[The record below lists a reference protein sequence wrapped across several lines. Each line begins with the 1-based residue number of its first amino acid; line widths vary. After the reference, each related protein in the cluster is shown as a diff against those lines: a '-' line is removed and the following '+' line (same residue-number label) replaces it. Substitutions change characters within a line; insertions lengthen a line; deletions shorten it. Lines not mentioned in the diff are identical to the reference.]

1 MSLGWQFDGISFS
14 PEGISAIKSL
24 GFLNPLPVQKAVIP
38 LFLSSKDVAVEAVTG
53 SGKTLAFLI
62 PVLEILRRRV
72 HQWKKHEIGAL
83 IISPTSELALQL
95 FEVTSKLLASYVDES
110 SNALF
115 TTLVWTGG
123 GGSGGATTR
132 AQDFENF
139 QKQGATVLIATPGR
153 LVDMVQQG
161 AQRTSNPIV
170 RGFRSL
176 EVLILDEADRLLEM
190 GFETQLPKLRTYC
203 VQVGLRNPVRVVVR
217 EQIDHTNAASK
228 AALTGQRTPATLDNY
243 YTVVGPDAKFSLLI
257 RFLLSHPNE
266 KLLVFL
272 ATCACVDYFSRLLR
286 RLLPGSQA
294 KRIYALHGKLRKKRT
309 AIFQSFRTEASAVL
323 LSTDVMA
330 RGVDIPDVSW
340 VLQCDPPSS
349 ANAFVHRC
357 GRTARCGVQGSALL
371 FLTSKELSYVNFLKI
386 NQKVSLIE
394 LDSEGLEGLC
404 KTTSQKYTPTFVTKR
419 IHDCCKKDKLI
430 YEKSIRAFVSYVQ
443 YYRKHECHLLLKLK
457 DLDFG
462 RLANGFGLLRLPH
475 MPELRGAN
483 ISCFT
488 PSGVD
493 VSKLKYREKSV
504 AKQREL
510 LENARAEERSKGVKK
525 SKPWSKARETREKK
539 KIVRQK
545 RRHAKEGDS
554 VRANKPVAPVDVS
567 ADEIDEADLDELS
580 EDYRLWKLAK
590 RRKVAENSP
599 TTHDRF
605 HHSLASSG
613 RRSLLVC
620 VNLMFYLKPNRN
632 SHIN

>member
-1 MSLGWQFDGISFS
+1 MV
-14 PEGISAIKSL
+14 PHY
-24 GFLNPLPVQKAVIP
+24 PQKAVIP

-110 SNALF
+110 SNPLF
-115 TTLVWTGG
+115 TSLVWTGG
-123 GGSGGATTR
+123 GGSRGATTR

-139 QKQGATVLIATPGR
+139 QTQGATVLIATPGR

-176 EVLILDEADRLLEM
+176 SS
-190 GFETQLPKLRTYC
+190 
-203 VQVGLRNPVRVVVR
+203 GLRNPVRVVVR
-217 EQIDHTNAASK
+217 EQIDHTNAVSK
-228 AALTGQRTPATLDNY
+228 ALLTGQRTPATLDNY
-243 YTVVGPDAKFSLLI
+243 YTVVEPDAKFSLLI

-272 ATCACVDYFSRLLR
+272 ATCACVDYFSRLFR

-309 AIFQSFRTEASAVL
+309 AIFQSFRTESSAVL

-404 KTTSQKYTPTFVTKR
+404 TTTTQKYTPTFMTKR

-483 ISCFT
+483 TSCFI

-493 VSKLKYREKSV
+493 FSKLKYREKSV

-539 KIVRQK
+539 KIARQK
-545 RRHAKEGDS
+545 RRHAKGGHS
-554 VRANKPVAPVDVS
+554 IPANKLVAPAEVS

-580 EDYRLWKLAK
+580 EDYRLWKRAK
-590 RRKVAENSP
+590 KRKLVQEE
-599 TTHDRF
+599 T
-605 HHSLASSG
+605 LGSSDDE
-613 RRSLLVC
+613 
-620 VNLMFYLKPNRN
+620 
-632 SHIN
+632 

>member
-1 MSLGWQFDGISFS
+1 GWQFDGISLS
-14 PEGISAIKSL
+14 PEGINAINSL
-24 GFLNPLPVQKAVIP
+24 GFLDPLPVQKAVIP

-115 TTLVWTGG
+115 TSLVWTGG

-139 QKQGATVLIATPGR
+139 QTQGATVLIATPGR

-190 GFETQLPKLRTYC
+190 GFETQLNILLSLLPKQRRTGLFSATQTSQVEDLLRA
-203 VQVGLRNPVRVVVR
+203 GLRNPVRVVVR
-217 EQIDHTNAASK
+217 EQIDHTNAVSK
-228 AALTGQRTPATLDNY
+228 ALLTGQRTPATLNNY
-243 YTVVGPDAKFSLLI
+243 YTVVEPDAKFSLLI

-309 AIFQSFRTEASAVL
+309 AIFQSFRTEPSAIL

-404 KTTSQKYTPTFVTKR
+404 TANTQKYTPTFMTKR

-483 ISCFT
+483 TSCFT

-539 KIVRQK
+539 KIARQK
-545 RRHAKEGDS
+545 RRHAKGAS
-554 VRANKPVAPVDVS
+554 SSPANKRVAPADVS

-580 EDYRLWKLAK
+580 EDYRLWKRAK
-590 RRKVAENSP
+590 KRKP
-599 TTHDRF
+599 IF
-605 HHSLASSG
+605 SLSG
-613 RRSLLVC
+613 L
-620 VNLMFYLKPNRN
+620 
-632 SHIN
+632 